1 MALFTLIARESD
13 GLPLSASIENEDN
26 CYIATNF
33 QKKAKDIVRKISPLS
48 PRRCSIE
55 DSSILYHYL
64 ISKGICYLGVFERN
78 YPKRAAFSYLYD
90 LENSFSENHPDAV
103 TTPKR
108 PYFYI
113 EFSTIIQKVKRT
125 YQDSRNTSKSEF
137 VRLNDDLQDVHRIMF
152 ESIDGVLQRGELLS
166 VLGDKTSH
174 LVSQSSSYKK
184 YSKDINMKQTLLL
197 GGIILFAFIIL
208 FMLYFLVF

>member
-33 QKKAKDIVRKISPLS
+33 QKKAKEIVRKFSSLS
-48 PRRCSIE
+48 PRRCSID

-64 ISKGICYLGVFERN
+64 IFKGICYLGVFERN
-78 YPKRAAFSYLYD
+78 YPKRYAFSYLYD
-90 LENSFSENHPDAV
+90 LENSFSENHPDAL

-113 EFSTIIQKVKRT
+113 EFSTIIQKIKKT
-125 YQDSRNTSKSEF
+125 YQDSRNTSKSQF

-174 LVSQSSSYKK
+174 LVSQSSNYKK
-184 YSKDINMKQTLLL
+184 YSQEIHLKQTILF
-197 GGIILFAFIIL
+197 GGIILFAFLLI
-208 FMLYFLVF
+208 FMFYFMVL

>member
-1 MALFTLIARESD
+1 MALFTLIARECD

-33 QKKAKDIVRKISPLS
+33 QKKAKEIVRKFSPLS

-55 DSSILYHYL
+55 DSNILYHYL
-64 ISKGICYLGVFERN
+64 ISKGICYLGVFESN
-78 YPKRAAFSYLYD
+78 FPKRVAFSYLYD
-90 LENSFSENHPDAV
+90 LENSFSEKHPDAI

-113 EFSTIIQKVKRT
+113 EFSTIIQKIKKT
-125 YQDSRNTSKSEF
+125 YQDSRNTSKAQF

-174 LVSQSSSYKK
+174 LASQSSNYKK
-184 YSKDINMKQTLLL
+184 YSQDINLKQT
-197 GGIILFAFIIL
+197 IIIGVIISFVL
-208 FMLYFLVF
+208 IISIMFYFLIL